1 MSGITSARWSIP
13 AEHFVSIS
21 MFSEILMIGRTLS
34 HYRILEKIGA
44 GGMGDDYLEEVVDEK
59 PALVLVT
66 AWLHVDPFWD
76 SLRDHP
82 RFQTVI
88 ERMNFPD

>member
-1 MSGITSARWSIP
+1 MSDPSWWFDRRRGGGGGKSSTLP
-13 AEHFVSIS
+13 ADV
-21 MFSEILMIGRTLS
+21 
-34 HYRILEKIGA
+34 
-44 GGMGDDYLEEVVDEK
+44 YLEEVVDEK